1 MYSKKIIFSLISL
14 FLLLGWFYASQS
26 YDFTSGTTSAN
37 PDYICVKNVTDSPCI
52 SNSCDPWQTNGTRI
66 CHGTKATSVAYYLI
80 RTSCE
85 AGYTKISKWWN
96 VWWNSGRNS
105 PDYTYTST
113 ACTITEV
120 DNVAPIWVIWE

>member
-1 MYSKKIIFSLISL
+1 MYSKKIIFSIVSV
-14 FLLLGWFYASQS
+14 LLVLWGLYVSQS
-26 YDFTSGTTSAN
+26 YNFSSGKTSAN

-52 SNSCDPWQTNGTRI
+52 TTSCNSWQTNGTRV
-66 CHGTKATSVAYYLI
+66 CNGTKATSVAYYLI

-85 AGYTKISKWWN
+85 AWYSQVALWWN
-96 VWWNSGRNS
+96 AGWNSGRNS